1 MYLFIRLKGEKMF
14 KVLTKGCEPTRGSKY
29 SACVD
34 LYASEDVV
42 IGAGDTKLVG
52 LGVAIDLN
60 EKKYFIQNYLEKQF
74 SIVDR
79 ADEEYFFN
87 HFLRSHYLQLML
99 RSSLAKKGL
108 IIANGV
114 GVIDLDFRD
123 EIKIAIHNP
132 ITEQNFIQDDNAY
145 ITDPFE
151 HTEYKI
157 KKGDRI
163 AQIALL
169 EHKSHLFGIESDEE
183 RKGGFGST
191 GG

>member
-1 MYLFIRLKGEKMF
+1 MF

-42 IGAGDTKLVG
+42 IGAGETNLVG
-52 LGVAIDLN
+52 LGVAIDLDHI
-60 EKKYFIQNYLEKQF
+60 KYKNVSLDEDGRYTYEETGISVSEDMLNGWL
-74 SIVDR
+74 DR
-79 ADEEYFFN
+79 FM
-87 HFLRSHYLQLML
+87 RMHYLQLML

-108 IIANGV
+108 IIANGA

-132 ITEQNFIQDDNAY
+132 LRPYTIKENGANRTY
-145 ITDPFE
+145 VRGTDK
-151 HTEYKI
+151 YSI
-157 KKGDRI
+157 KRGDRI
-163 AQIALL
+163 AQITLL